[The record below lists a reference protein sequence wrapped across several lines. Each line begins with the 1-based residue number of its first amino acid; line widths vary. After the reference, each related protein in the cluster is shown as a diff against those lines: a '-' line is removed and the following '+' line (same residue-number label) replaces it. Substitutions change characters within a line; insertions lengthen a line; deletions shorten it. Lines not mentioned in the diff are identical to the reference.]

1 MIRIASADHGS
12 GMPPGLD
19 RARRR
24 STSTRSPPPDSGSA
38 ATVCAP
44 SPSEPGA
51 GRSTACLSAARSPAP
66 PAARSSPRPA
76 AAGRRRSRRRRPRAP
91 PYPDIRPTSR
101 TLVDTSTGHS
111 ERPVS
116 ATGHAATASTCPA
129 ASSRP
134 DRGVVPL
141 ARVAH
146 HRARVEVA
154 AAAATSRPA
163 VSSSSYRPKPS
174 TPRRNGSHHGSVSNR
189 SRSVS

>member
-12 GMPPGLD
+12 GMPPGWEMGAATL
-19 RARRR
+19 
-24 STSTRSPPPDSGSA
+24 TSTRSPPPDSGNA

-66 PAARSSPRPA
+66 PVAPIVAATSSRCPSEIATAPPARSA
-76 AAGRRRSRRRRPRAP
+76 I
-91 PYPDIRPTSR
+91 PDIRPTSR
-101 TLVDTSTGHS
+101 IRVETSTGHS

-134 DRGVVPL
+134 AEAWCPWRASRTIERASKVPGS
-141 ARVAH
+141 RDV
-146 HRARVEVA
+146 
-154 AAAATSRPA
+154 TSA
-163 VSSSSYRPKPS
+163 VFSSSYRPKPS
-174 TPRRNGSHHGSVSNR
+174 TPRRNGSHHGSVSSR